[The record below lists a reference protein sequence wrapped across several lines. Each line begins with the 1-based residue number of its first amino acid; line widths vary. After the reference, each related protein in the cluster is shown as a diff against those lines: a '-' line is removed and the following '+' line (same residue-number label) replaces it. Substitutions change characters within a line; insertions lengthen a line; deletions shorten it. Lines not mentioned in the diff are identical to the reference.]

1 MEQFAIFKNQQQIGF
16 PFNSFNH
23 ALTMLNSIKEFITDE
38 SDYQIN
44 DIDDHTF
51 VVTTNSTTNNHSFNN
66 FSLLNDNNHNEN
78 EEKDDDN
85 NNSFTLTI
93 KSFKL

>member
-1 MEQFAIFKNQQQIGF
+1 MEQFVIFKNQQQIGF

-66 FSLLNDNNHNEN
+66 FSLLDNNNYDE
-78 EEKDDDN
+78 DDDNN

>member
-51 VVTTNSTTNNHSFNN
+51 VVTTNSITNKHSVNN
-66 FSLLNDNNHNEN
+66 SYLLNDNNYYED
-78 EEKDDDN
+78 EDDN
-85 NNSFTLTI
+85 ENNSFTLTI

>member
-23 ALTMLNSIKEFITDE
+23 ALIMLNSIKEFITDE

-44 DIDDHTF
+44 DINDHTF
-51 VVTTNSTTNNHSFNN
+51 VVTTSSTNNHSFNN
-66 FSLLNDNNHNEN
+66 FSLLNDYDDN
-78 EEKDDDN
+78 EEEEN

>member
-1 MEQFAIFKNQQQIGF
+1 MKQFAIFKNQQQIGF

-23 ALTMLNSIKEFITDE
+23 ALTMLNSIKEFITDK

-51 VVTTNSTTNNHSFNN
+51 VVTTNSTTNKHSCN
-66 FSLLNDNNHNEN
+66 SSYLIDDYDDA
-78 EEKDDDN
+78 EEY

>member
-1 MEQFAIFKNQQQIGF
+1 MKQFAIFKNQQQIGF

-23 ALTMLNSIKEFITDE
+23 ALTMLNSIKELIIND

-44 DIDDHTF
+44 DLDDHTF
-51 VVTTNSTTNNHSFNN
+51 IVTTNSTNKHSFNN
-66 FSLLNDNNHNEN
+66 FFLFDGYNEN
-78 EEKDDDN
+78 EDEEN
-85 NNSFTLTI
+85 SNSFTLTI

>member
-66 FSLLNDNNHNEN
+66 FSLLDNNNYDE
-78 EEKDDDN
+78 DDDNN